1 MMQQKDEQNTGNTV
15 PELQRE
21 PRAGAQR
28 LLWFLIPPVA
38 LAVAALF
45 TVRSKAASETKV
57 AAMTKTLAVQH
68 VSVVHPERG
77 GALTELSLPGTTE
90 AFTESPIFARTN
102 GYLKLWTKDIGARVK
117 AGELLAVIDTPEIDQ
132 QLAQARALLAQTEAN
147 LKLAKITAG
156 RYQDLIASH
165 SVSQQN
171 VDQGNQNVAMLTAGA
186 QAASADVQRLEQ
198 LQSFERVCA
207 PFDGIVTARN
217 TDIGDLI
224 NAGSSG
230 MGQELFR
237 VARIDTLRIF
247 VNVPEDY
254 TGSIKPGVAAKLRIA
269 GFSGRE
275 FPARVTRYAHAVD
288 VNSRT
293 MRTELDI
300 PNPNGTLSPG
310 AFASAVFNL
319 RSPVAPLIL
328 PANTLIFQSAGMQV
342 GVVDQNSR
350 VQLRD
355 ITIGRDFGTSVEVI
369 SGLKPAD
376 AVITNPSDS
385 LNSGTQVVVQNSNA
399 QNAAKS

>member
-1 MMQQKDEQNTGNTV
+1 MHQKDEQNNRGSV
-15 PELQRE
+15 PMPPRE
-21 PRAGAQR
+21 PRAGARR
-28 LLWFLIPPVA
+28 LLWFLIPPLA
-38 LAVAALF
+38 LGIAGLF
-45 TVRSKAASETKV
+45 TIRSKAASETRV
-57 AAMTKTLAVQH
+57 ATATKTLSVQH

-77 GALTELSLPGTTE
+77 GAFMELSLPGTTE

-102 GYLKLWTKDIGARVK
+102 GYLKLWTKDIGARVR

-156 RYQDLIASH
+156 RYQDLIGSH

-171 VDQGNQNVAMLTAGA
+171 VDQGNQNVAMLNAGA

-198 LQSFERVCA
+198 LQGFERVCA

-230 MGQELFR
+230 IGQELFR
-237 VARIDTLRIF
+237 IARIDTLRTFI
-247 VNVPEDY
+247 NVPEDY
-254 TGSIKPGVAAKLRIA
+254 TGSIKPGVGAKLRIA
-269 GFSGRE
+269 GFPGRE

-288 VNSRT
+288 INSRT

-300 PNPNGTLSPG
+300 PNPNGILSPG

-319 RSPVAPLIL
+319 RSPMAPLVL
-328 PANTLIFQSAGMQV
+328 PSNTLIFQSAGMQV
-342 GVVDQNSR
+342 GIVDQNNR

-355 ITIGRDFGTSVEVI
+355 ITIGRDFGTSVEVL
-369 SGLKPAD
+369 SGVKPTD

-385 LNSGTQVVVQNSNA
+385 LNAGTQVAVQNSNA
-399 QNAAKS
+399 KNAKKS